1 MALHQMTKWMIQ
13 ILSSFQNP
21 RTTWKLMITRRSK
34 DPSVFE
40 PVLVEAKR
48 CAWTYALLYWK
59 NQSLFVAPSDCE
71 WSRNGRL
78 NQDLLGTYSPLIKH
92 EGLLVDLCSPLHIA
106 LYSGVNTPDNSEHG
120 AGGDQLMIDDIVKS
134 NFRRLLYLE
143 VDGTWKITVIQI

>member
-13 ILSSFQNP
+13 ILESFQNP
-21 RTTWKLMITRRSK
+21 GTMWKLMITRRSK

-48 CAWTYALLYWK
+48 CAWTCALLYWK

-92 EGLLVDLCSPLHIA
+92 EGLLVDLCSPLHILELIHQTIA
-106 LYSGVNTPDNSEHG
+106 STELAVISWWSMISSNQTLG
-120 AGGDQLMIDDIVKS
+120 ACYILRWMGPG
-134 NFRRLLYLE
+134 R
-143 VDGTWKITVIQI
+143 